1 MTVTLALCVYF
12 CMYSICQQF
21 TPGVY
26 LKITFNMWQKLG
38 WFTENI
44 DHTYCFFSLLFL
56 LAPFSP
62 LTSLSASFL
71 CHHCFP
77 CSFLHQSAFLPSEQP
92 VISCPNEWR
101 GVWFLL
107 LFSLLLSTV
116 FVCLNQEDRLSLKR
130 GKVGG
135 NWPGKTQ
142 GGGASNQ
149 PFQLIRPLG
158 SDR

>member
-1 MTVTLALCVYF
+1 MIVTLALCVYF
-12 CMYSICQQF
+12 CMFSIYQQF
-21 TPGVY
+21 IPVGY
-26 LKITFNMWQKLG
+26 LKITFNMWQTGTIHWKH
-38 WFTENI
+38 WP
-44 DHTYCFFSLLFL
+44 HAVFFLLFL

-62 LTSLSASFL
+62 LTSLSAYFP
-71 CHHCFP
+71 CHHCFL
-77 CSFLHQSAFLPSEQP
+77 CSFLHQSAFLPSEHP

-101 GVWFLL
+101 GVWLLL

-116 FVCLNQEDRLSLKR
+116 FACLNQEDRLSLKG

-135 NWPGKTQ
+135 NWPGKPQ